1 MLCLT
6 SHDNKE
12 ALYKSLSGDLW
23 KPTFKAAPGIDK
35 RVFEENITRI
45 NHATL
50 KQNPLE
56 HFQFYETAAALQPN
70 GLSLL
75 IAHNTACSAVLRFG
89 GSTHLEVVKQSEQRK
104 RPVGVCMQEF
114 GSETSVGKIDTT
126 AFFNPKAKQFTLDSI
141 APFSRKYWCAGFGD
155 DTCVDYAIVFAKTV
169 VDSKTQASE
178 GANAFLVEVRDPT
191 SGALAKNVKVEDL
204 GEYRNSGL
212 RKGSVYFDKVTLE
225 KGSMLEGVAKIND
238 QGKVESQL
246 KPHSRITA
254 YVDGMTYW
262 HEALSSCA
270 IGLLKASL
278 FVGIKASRNRL
289 TSGETHKV
297 TDPLLYYQ
305 LHQQA
310 LIPLAART
318 LAYNFSRNLS
328 SQQFVKSTVDPLSV
342 VLSNLSKSRITDY
355 AVEAIS
361 TVSSYTGVLGVSTFS
376 RLPEYQQAARVLCSE
391 AGDNK
396 MLAIRVSRELV
407 KLHQSGKYQL
417 PQTKSTVVREVSQLG
432 SIDVLLELVRLR

>member
-1 MLCLT
+1 
-6 SHDNKE
+6 
-12 ALYKSLSGDLW
+12 
-23 KPTFKAAPGIDK
+23 
-35 RVFEENITRI
+35 
-45 NHATL
+45 
-50 KQNPLE
+50 
-56 HFQFYETAAALQPN
+56 
-70 GLSLL
+70 
-75 IAHNTACSAVLRFG
+75 
-89 GSTHLEVVKQSEQRK
+89 
-104 RPVGVCMQEF
+104 MQEF
-114 GSETSVGKIDTT
+114 GSETNVAKIGTT
-126 AFFNPKAKQFTLDSI
+126 AFFDPKTKQFTLDSI
-141 APFSRKYWCAGFGD
+141 APFSRKYWYDGFGD
-155 DTCVDYAIVFAKTV
+155 ETCVDYAIVFAKTV
-169 VDSKTQASE
+169 VDSKTQTSE
-178 GANAFLVEVRDPT
+178 GVNAFLVEVRDPT
-191 SGALAKNVKVEDL
+191 SGALAKNIYVEDL

-212 RKGSVYFDKVTLE
+212 PKGSVYFDKVTLE

-246 KPHSRITA
+246 KPHSRMTA

-297 TDPLLYYQ
+297 TDPLLYCQ

-310 LIPLAART
+310 LIPLVART

-328 SQQFVKSTVDPLSV
+328 SQQFVKSPVDPLSV

-396 MLAIRVSRELV
+396 LLAIRVSRELV

-417 PQTKSTVVREVSQLG
+417 PQTKNTVVREVSQLG